1 MRPLIK
7 LKQTIIVEGKYDKIR
22 LANIIDAT
30 IITTEGFRIFKDKEK
45 RELIRIL
52 GDKNGLIVMTDS
64 DKAGQLIRNHIK
76 NIVPKAEVINVY
88 LPQIKG
94 KEKRKTSPSAEGVL
108 GVEGTDDGIIISAL
122 NRAGITGQE
131 VSKTGHAVTKTHLFN
146 LGLSGW
152 EDSAEKRADL
162 CTFLGLPDFLSANS
176 LLEVIN
182 SLYGYDEFLNEV
194 TRWKQESAES

>member
-1 MRPLIK
+1 MIK

-52 GDKNGLIVMTDS
+52 WDKNGLIVMTDS

-122 NRAGITGQE
+122 
-131 VSKTGHAVTKTHLFN
+131 
-146 LGLSGW
+146 
-152 EDSAEKRADL
+152 
-162 CTFLGLPDFLSANS
+162 
-176 LLEVIN
+176 
-182 SLYGYDEFLNEV
+182 
-194 TRWKQESAES
+194 